1 MNRGNDVNWGRRSGT
16 LSRRAVLGRAAG
28 AGAALSAFAVA
39 CGGGSKSSSTQTQE
53 FKPGAANIQ
62 QAASQPKMGG
72 TLRSGS
78 SASYAHL
85 DPHQSVHPASQT
97 NMWHMVG
104 NQLIRASS
112 TTLEIEG
119 DIARTWETPD
129 GATFIFKLNDNITFQ
144 NVAPVNGRK
153 LTAQDVL
160 YSLERTQTNQP
171 SYPRRSNYQVV
182 ESMTAPDEQT
192 VKITLKFP
200 FVPFLFVV
208 GEIYETVVARE
219 VVERFGDLK
228 LPQSSIGTGPF
239 LADRG
244 TFDKDKGGTFTRR
257 PDYWKKDQF
266 GNQLPYLDKVEYTNL
281 GDSAAVFAALSTG
294 KLDSGG
300 IPAENV
306 EEFKKANPNW
316 QYLTVLGLSRDCLLM
331 NCSKPPFNDVRVRQA
346 VSYALDRN
354 LMLQLG
360 RSGLGAV
367 TPAVNPAMEQFTLPV
382 DELRKYPGYRAPDD
396 KKGLE
401 ADRAEAKKLL
411 TAAGYP
417 NGLALDIP
425 TSTSGTIYVM
435 IAETSVPQLEPL
447 GIKLKI
453 VGQEW
458 GVLKENEYSG
468 NYQIAATNYYSGP
481 EPDLHLQLYHHTTG
495 GRNYSK
501 LSDPELDNLIDKQ
514 RGEFD
519 REKRKQ
525 LIYEIQRKQI
535 GLAAPA
541 WTVAPGGLSA
551 VAPYVRG
558 AGLGKIS
565 EAYSREHIWFER

>member
-1 MNRGNDVNWGRRSGT
+1 MRHDSQASLTRRLPT
-16 LSRRAVLGRAAG
+16 SRRGVLRGAAAAG
-28 AGAALSAFAVA
+28 AGLAGAWLLA
-39 CGGGSKSSSTQTQE
+39 CGGDSDSTTTQQ
-53 FKPGAANIQ
+53 FTPGTTNIQ
-62 QAASQPKMGG
+62 QSGSQPKMGH

-78 SASYAHL
+78 SASYSHL
-85 DPHQSVHPASQT
+85 DPHQSTHPASQT

-104 NQLIRASS
+104 NQLIRANS

-119 DIARTWETPD
+119 DIARSWESPD
-129 GATFIFKLNDNITFQ
+129 GTSFIFKLNENVTFQ
-144 NVAPVNGRK
+144 NIPPVSGRR
-153 LTAQDVL
+153 LTSQDVL

-171 SYPRRSNYQVV
+171 SFPRRSNYQVV
-182 ESMTAPDEQT
+182 ESMSAPDEQT
-192 VKITLKFP
+192 VSIKLKYP

-208 GEIYETVVARE
+208 GEIYETIVARE
-219 VVERFGDLK
+219 VVEQFGDLK
-228 LPQSSIGTGPF
+228 LPQSGIGTGPF
-239 LADRG
+239 LADRNS
-244 TFDKDKGGTFTRR
+244 FDKDRGGTFARR

-266 GNQLPYLDKVEYTNL
+266 GNQLPYLDRVEYTNL
-281 GDSAAVFAALSTG
+281 GDAAAVFAALSTG

-300 IPAENV
+300 VPAENV
-306 EEFKKANPNW
+306 EEFRKANPSW

-346 VSYALDRN
+346 VSMALDRN

-367 TPAVNPAMEQFTLPV
+367 TPAVNPAMDQFALPAA
-382 DELRKYPGYRAPDD
+382 ELQTYPGYRAPED
-396 KKGLE
+396 KKGIE
-401 ADRAEAKKLL
+401 QDRAEAKKLL
-411 TAAGYP
+411 TAAGYA
-417 NGLALDIP
+417 NGLDLDVV

-435 IAETSVPQLEPL
+435 IAETSAPQLEPL
-447 GIKLKI
+447 GIRLKI

-501 LSDPELDNLIDKQ
+501 LSDPELDNLIDQQ
-514 RGEFD
+514 RRELD
-519 REKRKQ
+519 RQKRTQ
-525 LIYEIQRKQI
+525 LIQEIQRKQI
-535 GLAAPA
+535 ALAAPA

-551 VAPYVRG
+551 LAPYVRG
-558 AGLGKIS
+558 ASEGKIS
-565 EAYSREHIWFER
+565 EAYSREHIWFEQ

>member
-1 MNRGNDVNWGRRSGT
+1 MNRDNGATWSRRAAT
-16 LSRRAVLGRAAG
+16 LSRRAVLRQSAG
-28 AGAALSAFAVA
+28 ASAALSAFAIA
-39 CGGGSKSSSTQTQE
+39 CGGGSKSSTTQE
-53 FKPGAANIQ
+53 FKPGATNVQ
-62 QAASQPKMGG
+62 QTTSQPKAGG
-72 TLRSGS
+72 MLRSGS

-97 NMWHMVG
+97 NLWHMVG
-104 NQLIRASS
+104 NQLIRANS

-119 DIARTWETPD
+119 DIARSWETTD
-129 GATFIFKLNDNITFQ
+129 GATFIFKLNDNVTFQ
-144 NVAPVNGRK
+144 NIPPVNGRK

-171 SYPRRSNYQVV
+171 SFPRRSNYQVV
-182 ESMTAPDEQT
+182 DSMTAPDEQT

-200 FVPFLFVV
+200 FVPFLFTV

-219 VVERFGDLK
+219 LVERFGDLK
-228 LPQSSIGTGPF
+228 LPQSGIGTGPF

-244 TFDKDKGGTFTRR
+244 GFDKDKGGTFTRR

-294 KLDSGG
+294 KLDSGAV
-300 IPAENV
+300 PAENV
-306 EEFKKANPNW
+306 EEFRKANPTW
-316 QYLTVLGLSRDCLLM
+316 QYITVLGLSRDCLLM

-367 TPAVNPAMEQFTLPV
+367 TPAVNPAMEQFALPP
-382 DELRKYPGYRAPDD
+382 DELRKFAGYRSPDD
-396 KKGLE
+396 KKAIE

-411 TAAGYP
+411 AAAGYA
-417 NGLALDIP
+417 NGLDLDIP

-435 IAETSVPQLEPL
+435 IAETSVPQLAPL
-447 GIKLKI
+447 GVRLKI

-458 GVLKENEYSG
+458 GVLKENEYNG

-481 EPDLHLQLYHHTTG
+481 EPDLHLQLYHHSTG

-501 LSDPELDNLIDKQ
+501 LNDPEIDNLIDRQ
-514 RGEFD
+514 RREFD

-525 LIYEIQRKQI
+525 LIHEIQRKQI

-551 VAPYVRG
+551 LAPYVRG
-558 AGLGKIS
+558 AGQGKIS
-565 EAYSREHIWFER
+565 ETYSREQTWFER